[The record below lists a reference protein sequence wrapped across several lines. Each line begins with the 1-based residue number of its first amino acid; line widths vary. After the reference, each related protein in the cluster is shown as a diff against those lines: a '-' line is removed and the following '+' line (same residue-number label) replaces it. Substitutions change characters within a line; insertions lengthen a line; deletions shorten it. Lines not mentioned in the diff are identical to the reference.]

1 MSQYSPDSFCA
12 AICPNIFDAF
22 ANTDFLLPLVLGNL
36 LSQKLWDLSD
46 RVQKKLKEPDP
57 ASTMQAEVI
66 DDPLKL
72 IRAIQHQLDRQFKH
86 LHPNAV
92 ATTYGELNL
101 VDERE
106 RLGEQ
111 AVNNALAIIEENFLA
126 RVREG
131 SIPAEAIEPLLEG
144 INQDR
149 FPAFFYANFDVVLA
163 NRALTGRRSSAP
175 MGLTSCLD
183 EVAIFAA
190 LAMTMP
196 SADIANVIAL
206 TSASHYTAFGWTP
219 AGEPWWLYG
228 KNKLFSR
235 QDWAQLTREQF
246 NGDGQA
252 AFDHFFK
259 DMEHI
264 VSVAGTF
271 DLKTGKSGIIDE
283 HRLAIIEKLDL
294 FFGIRLSQLS
304 AGLDQPITVLPE
316 SPLAPVL
323 RKLLG
328 TQSLER
334 TRQHLLT
341 AQAPELLQV
350 LYSYRSL
357 EVPDLHPYL
366 QVARHQPLSKER
378 SLTLSSRQEAIE
390 IVRAIQATESIFK
403 DRNRIAMP
411 DETLRLQTGTDRD
424 KALLL
429 HVLLEH
435 VNRAHATNETFVTLI
450 TALDSFVCG
459 HDSCISLNTLHEATR
474 PTEGIL
480 WQLTD

>member
-1 MSQYSPDSFCA
+1 MSQYSADSFCA

-36 LSQKLWDLSD
+36 LSQKLWDLSE
-46 RVQKKLKEPDP
+46 RVQKKLNEPEP
-57 ASTMQAEVI
+57 TSTDQAVVL

-92 ATTYGELNL
+92 ASTYGELNL
-101 VDERE
+101 VDERQ
-106 RLGEQ
+106 RLGDQ
-111 AVNNALAIIEENFLA
+111 AVNGTLAIIEENFLA
-126 RVREG
+126 RVSDG
-131 SIPAEAIEPLLEG
+131 SIPAEAIEPLLAG
-144 INQDR
+144 IKQDR
-149 FPAFFYANFDVVLA
+149 FPAFFYTNFDVVLA
-163 NRALTGRRSSAP
+163 NRVLTGRRSGAP

-183 EVAIFAA
+183 EIAIFAA

-196 SADIANVIAL
+196 GADIENVIAL

-235 QDWAQLTREQF
+235 QDWAQRVREQF

-252 AFDHFFK
+252 AFDQVFK

-271 DLKTGKSGIIDE
+271 DLKTGQSGIIDE

-294 FFGIRLSQLS
+294 FFGLRLSQLT
-304 AGLDQPITVLPE
+304 AGLNQPITKVPE

-323 RKLLG
+323 RDLLG
-328 TQSLER
+328 TQSLEK
-334 TRQHLLT
+334 TRQHLLA
-341 AQAPELLQV
+341 AQTPQLLQV

-357 EVPDLHPYL
+357 DVPDLRPYL
-366 QVARHQPLSKER
+366 EVARHQPLTKAR
-378 SLTLSSRQEAIE
+378 SLELSSRQDAIE
-390 IVRAIQATESIFK
+390 CVRAIPATESIFK

-435 VNRAHATNETFVTLI
+435 VNRANSTEDKLVTLM
-450 TALDSFVCG
+450 TVENSFVCG
-459 HDSCISLNTLHEATR
+459 HDFCISLNTLSEAPR

-480 WQLTD
+480 WQLSD